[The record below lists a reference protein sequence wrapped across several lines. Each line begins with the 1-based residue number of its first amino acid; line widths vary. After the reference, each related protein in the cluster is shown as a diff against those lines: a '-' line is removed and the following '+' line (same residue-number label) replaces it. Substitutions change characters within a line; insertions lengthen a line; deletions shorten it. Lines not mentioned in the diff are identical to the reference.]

1 MTQIPLEERVGNALR
16 QQGKTIALAESCTG
30 GLIGHLLTQVPGSSD
45 YLRGG
50 VIAYSYEAKENLL
63 SVKKETL
70 DQFGAVSEET
80 VVEMASGA
88 RELFASDLAI
98 AVTGI
103 AGPCSDRSDK
113 PIGLTW
119 LAVSTQES
127 TLTESHIWK
136 GNRSENKQKSAE
148 AALVLLLHSLGE
160 VA

>member
-1 MTQIPLEERVGNALR
+1 MTQIPLEEQVGNSLR

-50 VIAYSYEAKENLL
+50 VIAYSYQAKESILG
-63 SVKKETL
+63 VKKETL
-70 DQFGAVSEET
+70 DTFGAVSEET
-80 VVEMASGA
+80 AVEMASGA
-88 RELFASDLAI
+88 RELFATDMAI

-103 AGPCSDRSDK
+103 AGPSSDLSDK
-113 PIGLTW
+113 PVGLTW
-119 LAVSTQES
+119 LAVRTHES

-160 VA
+160 VV